1 MPSKGKRIAPKRT
14 SARGKKAV
22 RRNAIIKSIK
32 PSEKERKA
40 MNKLTLTIP
49 GMYADHHVT
58 LVRQALLKLNG
69 VENVIASAA
78 FNQVNVEYGGQL
90 NRDALIDAL
99 KSAGYATGELE
110 VIERSPDHTADPAW
124 EALAPR
130 IVTTNKVDLQMS
142 GEFRKY

>member
-1 MPSKGKRIAPKRT
+1 
-14 SARGKKAV
+14 
-22 RRNAIIKSIK
+22 
-32 PSEKERKA
+32 

-69 VENVIASAA
+69 VENVMASAA
-78 FNQVNVEYGGQL
+78 FNQVTIEYGGQL

>member
-1 MPSKGKRIAPKRT
+1 MSRL
-14 SARGKKAV
+14 
-22 RRNAIIKSIK
+22 N
-32 PSEKERKA
+32 
-40 MNKLTLTIP
+40 LTIP

-69 VENVIASAA
+69 VENVTASSA
-78 FNQVNVEYGGQL
+78 FKQVTIEYDDKQ
-90 NRDALIDAL
+90 NPDALIDAL
-99 KSAGYATGELE
+99 KAAGYVPGQVQ

-124 EALAPR
+124 DVLAPR

>member
-1 MPSKGKRIAPKRT
+1 MPSKPKRKI
-14 SARGKKAV
+14 SKSKPSQKKKKA
-22 RRNAIIKSIK
+22 IISSSKNVAQ
-32 PSEKERKA
+32 ERKT
-40 MNKLTLTIP
+40 MSKINLTIP
-49 GMYADHHVT
+49 AMYADHHVT

-78 FNQVNVEYGGQL
+78 FNQVTIEYSDRQ
-90 NRDALIDAL
+90 NPDSLIDAL
-99 KSAGYATGELE
+99 RVAGYAPGRLQ

-124 EALAPR
+124 DVLAPR